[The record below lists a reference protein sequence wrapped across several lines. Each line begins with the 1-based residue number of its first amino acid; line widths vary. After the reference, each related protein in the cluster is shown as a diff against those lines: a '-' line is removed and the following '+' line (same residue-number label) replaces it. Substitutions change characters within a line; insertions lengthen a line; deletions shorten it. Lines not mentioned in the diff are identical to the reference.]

1 MIYLRKPS
9 DYWFICSTMV
19 TELSCPF
26 PAHIRFYFAV
36 PYLTII
42 CHNNKLHV
50 LGCLQSLPLVLSKKH
65 EKKKLF
71 CFQPWYIKVL
81 ARGNTQCLRFPTKI
95 LLHTNLLCIPPPH
108 GSFPYQT
115 PQDLITESRRMEQSP
130 SEPFSFLELKRLS
143 YLSSQENIPSSKKT
157 FAISKAR
164 LKEGWGNF

>member
-9 DYWFICSTMV
+9 DYWLLCSTMA

-26 PAHIRFYFAV
+26 PAHISFYFEV

-65 EKKKLF
+65 EKKTKQTLF
-71 CFQPWYIKVL
+71 CFQPWYNKVL
-81 ARGNTQCLRFPTKI
+81 ARGNTQCLGFPTKI
-95 LLHTNLLCIPPPH
+95 LLHTNLVCIPPPH

-115 PQDLITESRRMEQSP
+115 PQDLITESREWCKAPLNLSAFWSWNVWVIFPHRRISP
-130 SEPFSFLELKRLS
+130 PAKRPL
-143 YLSSQENIPSSKKT
+143 LFPNHV
-157 FAISKAR
+157 
-164 LKEGWGNF
+164 